1 MWMWTRGS
9 LWALAPLLLV
19 TLALAVTSCGDDPAP
34 QLIRPTPTAP
44 AAVDE
49 TPDPQGQALPLLPPE
64 ELSSRLVGGSEPLAG
79 LSPLYAIDTTEIIR
93 SDPVMQRLDRGVRFT
108 LRGPDRTNVV
118 TFYIFKSAED
128 ARNDMSAVAGLAFRP
143 EVIDGL
149 GYPARQVVE
158 QSANKEIGT
167 TRLLVLVGQTV
178 IESTSTLGLG
188 NPGGSFEHAREVAI
202 AAIAYVES
210 SARR

>member
-1 MWMWTRGS
+1 MWVRSRGTV
-9 LWALAPLLLV
+9 WALVLLV
-19 TLALAVTSCGDDPAP
+19 TVVSAVGAACGADEAP
-34 QLIRPTPTAP
+34 KLIRPTPTAP

-49 TPDPQGQALPLLPPE
+49 TPDPRGQSLPLLAPE
-64 ELSSRLVGGSEPLAG
+64 ELSTRLVGGSDPLSG
-79 LSPLYAIDTTEIIR
+79 LSALYAVDTTEIVR
-93 SDPVMQRLDRGVRFT
+93 SDPVMQRLDRGVRYT
-108 LRGPDRTNVV
+108 LKGPDRTNVV

-143 EVIDGL
+143 ETVDGL

-158 QSANKEIGT
+158 QSADKEIGT
-167 TRLLVLVGQTV
+167 TRVLVLVGQTV

-188 NPGGSFEHAREVAI
+188 NPGGSFEHAREVAT
-202 AAIAYVES
+202 AAIAYLEA